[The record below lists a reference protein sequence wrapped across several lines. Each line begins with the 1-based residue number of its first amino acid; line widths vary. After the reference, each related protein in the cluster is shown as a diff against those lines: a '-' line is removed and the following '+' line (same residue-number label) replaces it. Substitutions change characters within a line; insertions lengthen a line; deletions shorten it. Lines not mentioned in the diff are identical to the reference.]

1 MSYTITDEV
10 VVIRDGAAVHYT
22 RAQIGQTIE
31 LTDDEAALLLDT
43 GKVLPHVTVT
53 VDGVEVQGEIASRPD
68 DAEPGVQLDPEGV
81 VDPLPDLDD
90 SVDDDED

>member
-1 MSYTITDEV
+1 MSHSYTV
-10 VVIRDGAAVHYT
+10 VEPFIVMRDGKAVHYVDVGS
-22 RAQIGQTIE
+22 QVE
-31 LTDDEAALLLDT
+31 LSDDEAALLLDA

-81 VDPLPDLDD
+81 ADPLPDLDD